1 MLVRRRQIAG
11 GGVDLI
17 GMFSILFFTAV
28 IKPGFVFLIQLF
40 LFVQITLP
48 AKGFEFSD
56 SDRTDTGFTG
66 SLASHLSGV
75 VLKYEPSASGSDGP
89 DSSVIRI
96 PTYFGYHSFMGVLD
110 NYILNHTTITVL
122 KTRRMNDRNFYM
134 ISLLDKSRSIE
145 IIYDSVNSL
154 LMLTLPHGY

>member
-1 MLVRRRQIAG
+1 MR
-11 GGVDLI
+11 
-17 GMFSILFFTAV
+17 
-28 IKPGFVFLIQLF
+28 KPVFVFLIQFF
-40 LFVQITLP
+40 LCVQIPVSAEGP
-48 AKGFEFSD
+48 AQTSFYHAE
-56 SDRTDTGFTG
+56 TGFTG

-75 VLKYEPSASGSDGP
+75 VLKYEPSAPGSDGP

-96 PTYFGYHSFMGVLD
+96 PTYYGYHSFMGVLD

-122 KTRRMNDRNFYM
+122 KTRRMDDRNFYM

-145 IIYDSVNSL
+145 IIYDSVNSI